1 MGQGHYGQYSG
12 NHPKFSK
19 KSDEAY
25 DAKQAYDK
33 NLSSSARLHYLE
45 NNIADHKSPNHM
57 EGKEKGTMAYMSEE
71 FSKMPLIEDATG
83 GRSALPMHDEFTRSK
98 GITHAPVK
106 MYGGKK
112 GDDSKSKKDY
122 SSPAKMYGKKEV
134 PAKNMGK
141 VLKGKLR
148 K

>member
-19 KSDEAY
+19 KSDQAY
-25 DAKQAYDK
+25 DAEQAYNK

-45 NNIADHKSPNHM
+45 NNIADHKSPNYM
-57 EGKEKGTMAYMSEE
+57 EGKEKGTMAYMGEE
-71 FSKMPLIEDATG
+71 LSKMPLIEDTTSE
-83 GRSALPMHDEFTRSK
+83 RKSALPMHDEFTRSK

-106 MYGGKK
+106 K
-112 GDDSKSKKDY
+112 
-122 SSPAKMYGKKEV
+122 YGKIKKA
-134 PAKNMGK
+134 PAKNMDE
-141 VLKGKLR
+141 VIKGKLR

>member
-19 KSDEAY
+19 KSDQAY

-57 EGKEKGTMAYMSEE
+57 EGKEKGAVAYMSDELTD
-71 FSKMPLIEDATG
+71 MPLDKDMTG
-83 GRSALPMHDEFTRSK
+83 GRSAAMMHDEFTRSK
-98 GITHAPVK
+98 GITHAPV
-106 MYGGKK
+106 
-112 GDDSKSKKDY
+112 
-122 SSPAKMYGKKEV
+122 KMYGKKEV

>member
-19 KSDEAY
+19 KSDEDY
-25 DAKQAYDK
+25 DAKQAYNK

-45 NNIADHKSPNHM
+45 NNIADHKSPNYM

-71 FSKMPLIEDATG
+71 LSKMPLIEDATG

-98 GITHAPVK
+98 GITHAV
-106 MYGGKK
+106 
-112 GDDSKSKKDY
+112 
-122 SSPAKMYGKKEV
+122 AKIYGKK
-134 PAKNMGK
+134 KTK
-141 VLKGKLR
+141 K
-148 K
+148 